1 MLGID
6 ISFSS
11 MVLQLVDLAGSRDFL
26 TAEAAEAALAALLAT
41 GSIVSKVGC
50 GERKRTRRGGLG
62 GLREGRGR
70 MAGLK

>member
-26 TAEAAEAALAALLAT
+26 TAEAAEAALAALLVT

-50 GERKRTRRGGLG
+50 GERKRTRRRGPGRFAGGSRANG
-62 GLREGRGR
+62 G
-70 MAGLK
+70 A